1 MQQLLLA
8 STCLHPLKFKCLP
21 TQNNNQAAQVEGG
34 NMPREFDE
42 KRDSI
47 RVSVDCPI
55 RFRDPETAT
64 EEVGKVMNLS
74 GRGMMFIAER
84 ELMLQTHLEVRID
97 TAIETG
103 VPMHARARV
112 VRVAKQRRG
121 DGFEVGAIVEEMLDD

>member
-1 MQQLLLA
+1 
-8 STCLHPLKFKCLP
+8 
-21 TQNNNQAAQVEGG
+21 
-34 NMPREFDE
+34 MPREFDE

-55 RFRDPETAT
+55 RFRDPETTT

-84 ELMLQTHLEVRID
+84 ELMLQSHLEVRID

>member
-1 MQQLLLA
+1 M
-8 STCLHPLKFKCLP
+8 HNK
-21 TQNNNQAAQVEGG
+21 NQAGPAEGG

-55 RFRDPETAT
+55 RFRDPDASREET
-64 EEVGKVMNLS
+64 GKVRNLS

-84 ELMLQTHLEVRID
+84 APELESRLEVRID

-121 DGFEVGAIVEEMLDD
+121 EGYEVGAIVEVMLDD